1 MEQILRIYNDIM
13 QSNQENL
20 GVYLSG
26 TPEFLTN
33 ERIGLYSYD
42 ALRGRLEENT
52 FLTKDSFDPGHPVIR
67 LNPLDSNQIYQLIE
81 RVGAI
86 YELDE
91 SIKKII
97 NQDMIQ
103 SFLEFCGKKLGAKLF
118 VSPRNIITSFLNL
131 RVVLEND
138 SSANWEELLETKGK
152 IKPDIDENE
161 FSENDNNSEL
171 QEFILGN

>member
-42 ALRGRLEENT
+42 ALKGRLQENT
-52 FLTKDSFDPGHPVIR
+52 FLTGDAFDPDHPVIR
-67 LNPLDSNQIYQLIE
+67 IKPLDSNQIYQLIE
-81 RVGAI
+81 RVGMI

-91 SIKKII
+91 STKKII
-97 NQDMIQ
+97 NQDMIK

-161 FSENDNNSEL
+161 FSENDNNEL
-171 QEFILGN
+171 KEFTLGN